1 MFHVKHEG
9 WADEARSLGVDLPT
23 GAEERLDRYEQLLL
37 ERGAPMG
44 IVAPGDLPRLRQRHL
59 LDCLRAAPLAVGAR
73 SAYDLGSGG
82 GLPGVVIAIAYPDL
96 DITLV
101 DVRRNRA
108 AFLDVVVA
116 ELGLVHVTVYPRR
129 VETLKVRVDLCLAR
143 AFKPAPTAWAM
154 AAPLLAPDGG
164 RLIYW
169 AGETF
174 DPVADRPSGASVAL
188 FRTPALARSGPLAI
202 MTPQ

>member
-1 MFHVKHEG
+1 VFHVKHEG
-9 WADEARSLGVDLPT
+9 WADESEALGVDLPA
-23 GAEERLDRYEQLLL
+23 GAGERLDRYEQLLL

-44 IVAPGDLPRLRQRHL
+44 IVAPGDLPRLHERHL
-59 LDCLRAAPLAVGAR
+59 LDCLRAAPLAAGAR
-73 SAYDLGSGG
+73 TAYDLGSGG
-82 GLPGVVIAIAYPDL
+82 GLPGMVIAIAHPDL
-96 DITLV
+96 AITLV

-108 AFLDVVVA
+108 AFLEVVVS
-116 ELGLVHVTVYPRR
+116 ELGLEHVSVYPRR
-129 VETLKVRVDLCLAR
+129 AETLKVRVDLCLAR
-143 AFKPAPTAWAM
+143 AFKPAATAWAM

-174 DPVADRPSGASVAL
+174 EPDSDGPSGASVAL